1 MMQMVRIGKLTC
13 DDYSLFIH
21 RKGKDNGAVLFLFT
35 QHSEVAMLTPS
46 PYGWISQYFVGFFF
60 AYGVYLPFWA
70 LWFEEQGVS
79 ATDIGVLVGIGF
91 ATRCVANMVLTPRLH
106 KVEHLMPALRWLS
119 FAALLFVGFH
129 FFAGGSFWLMI
140 LATVLFNLCC
150 GPVVPLSDAMANYYS
165 RLKML
170 DYGRTRLWG
179 SIAFIAGSTVVG
191 FLVAKFGTDM
201 ILYTALA
208 GVLVALV
215 LSMRNTNPM
224 PVTTEEVDAER
235 PKLSELLREVPV
247 IKFLALAALI
257 QGSHAAY
264 YSFSSIY
271 WKGAGYSEDIIG
283 YLWSLGVVAEVAV
296 FALSKR
302 LFAGWSLRA
311 LFVVAALGV
320 VARWGLTASTTA
332 LVALVLIQL
341 LHGVTF
347 AMAHIAAIQYIQHC
361 EQRKM
366 VALQALYNAI
376 PLGAFIALMTTFSG
390 WGYEHWGAN
399 VFWVMAAMGVLA
411 LFIKLDP
418 QQANA
423 TQSVKAESKAQN

>member
-1 MMQMVRIGKLTC
+1 
-13 DDYSLFIH
+13 
-21 RKGKDNGAVLFLFT
+21 
-35 QHSEVAMLTPS
+35 MLTPS
-46 PYGWISQYFVGFFF
+46 PYGWISQYFGGFFF

-79 ATDIGVLVGIGF
+79 PTDIGLLVGIGF
-91 ATRCVANMVLTPRLH
+91 ATRCVANMTLTPRIH

-119 FAALLFVGFH
+119 FAALVFVAFH
-129 FFAGGSFWLMI
+129 FFTGGSFWLMAV
-140 LATVLFNLCC
+140 ATILFNLCC
-150 GPVVPLSDAMANYYS
+150 GPIVPLSDAMANYYA

-191 FLVAKFGTDM
+191 FLVAKFGSDM
-201 ILYTALA
+201 IIYTALA
-208 GVLVALV
+208 GVLASL
-215 LSMRNTNPM
+215 LFSLRRTTPM
-224 PVTTEEVDAER
+224 PVTTEEEHAER
-235 PKLSELLREVPV
+235 PKLSELLRELPV
-247 IKFLALAALI
+247 VKFLVLVALI

-271 WKGAGYSEDIIG
+271 WKEAGYSEDIIG

-296 FALSKR
+296 FAFSKR
-302 LFAGWSLRA
+302 LFSGWTLRT
-311 LFVVAALGV
+311 LFVVASLGV

-332 LVALVLIQL
+332 LVALVMIQL

-347 AMAHIAAIQYIQHC
+347 AMAHIAAIQYIQNS

-376 PLGAFIALMTTFSG
+376 PLGAFIALMTALSG
-390 WGYEHWGAN
+390 WGYENWGAN
-399 VFWVMAAMGVLA
+399 VFWAMAAMGVLA
-411 LFIKLDP
+411 LFIRVEPKR
-418 QQANA
+418 
-423 TQSVKAESKAQN
+423 QSKEKVMKAEPQN

>member
-1 MMQMVRIGKLTC
+1 
-13 DDYSLFIH
+13 
-21 RKGKDNGAVLFLFT
+21 
-35 QHSEVAMLTPS
+35 MLTPS
-46 PYGWISQYFVGFFF
+46 PYGWISQYFIGFFF

-79 ATDIGVLVGIGF
+79 PTDIGLLVGIGF
-91 ATRCVANMVLTPRLH
+91 ATRCVANMVLTPRIH
-106 KVEHLMPALRWLS
+106 KVEHLIPALRWLS

-129 FFAGGSFWLMI
+129 FFAGGSFWLMA

-150 GPVVPLSDAMANYYS
+150 GPIVPLSDAMANYYS
-165 RLKML
+165 RLKLL

-191 FLVAKFGTDM
+191 FMVAKFGTDM
-201 ILYTALA
+201 ILYTALV
-208 GVLVALV
+208 GVLVGLIF
-215 LSMRNTNPM
+215 SMRSINPM
-224 PVTTEEVDAER
+224 PVTTAEEHAER
-235 PKLSELLREVPV
+235 PKLTELLREIPV
-247 IKFLALAALI
+247 VKFLLLVALI

-283 YLWSLGVVAEVAV
+283 YLWSLGVVAEVAI

-311 LFVVAALGV
+311 FFVVAAVGV
-320 VARWGLTASTTA
+320 IVRWGLTASTTMLLA
-332 LVALVLIQL
+332 LVMIQL

-347 AMAHIAAIQYIQHC
+347 AIAHIGAIQYIQNSEPH
-361 EQRKM
+361 KM

-376 PLGAFIALMTTFSG
+376 PLGAFIALMTTLSG
-390 WGYEHWGAN
+390 WGYERWGAN
-399 VFWVMAAMGVLA
+399 VFWAMAAMGVLA
-411 LFIKLDP
+411 LLIKVDP
-418 QQANA
+418 QSSHGAK
-423 TQSVKAESKAQN
+423 VMEPEPQN